1 MGTGAPGTGGGRAI
15 RRAARRS
22 GSPPP
27 RPARSCSG
35 RGHGGWRPA
44 RGPPAPTGAT
54 GGQGR
59 GPLLLRAT
67 AAAGPSRPEAP
78 PTGRKPER
86 ERTDPSRPR
95 RAARALPHAEGRVP
109 LVVGGTG
116 LYVRAL
122 EIGRAHV

>member
-1 MGTGAPGTGGGRAI
+1 ATGTGGGRAI

-27 RPARSCSG
+27 KPARSCSG

-54 GGQGR
+54 GGQSR
-59 GPLLLRAT
+59 GPLLLRA
-67 AAAGPSRPEAP
+67 AAAADPNRPEAP

-86 ERTDPSRPR
+86 ERTGPSPPR
-95 RAARALPHAEGRVP
+95 RAARALPHAVGRSP
-109 LVVGGTG
+109 ATPAGGTG
-116 LYVRAL
+116 R
-122 EIGRAHV
+122 R